1 MNQHSGQQL
10 NKEKTNTFFSK
21 AVDEDTKN
29 SITIF
34 LGVPKVKDYE
44 KYLSLPAVVRR
55 NKNASLNYIKERV
68 WSKLQEWKKKLL
80 SQASREVLLKS
91 VVQVI
96 PTFTM
101 SCFKLPLGLCD
112 EIKALIRK
120 FWLGQKGGQR
130 KSIGKNGRYFV
141 NKKRKGGWGS
151 RI

>member
-1 MNQHSGQQL
+1 MNKHSGQQL
-10 NKEKTNTFFSK
+10 NQEKITTFFSK
-21 AVDEDTKN
+21 AANEDTKN

-34 LGVPKVKDYE
+34 LGEPKVKEYE
-44 KYLSLPAVVRR
+44 KYLGLLAVVRR

-68 WSKLQEWKKKLL
+68 WSKLQEWKKLL
-80 SQASREVLLKS
+80 SQAGREVLLKPM
-91 VVQVI
+91 VQAI
-96 PTFTM
+96 PSFAM

-120 FWLGQKGGQR
+120 FWLGQKGEQQ

-151 RI
+151 RIW